1 MTLKKV
7 LKYIDWGIKVRIWD
21 IEKKNPLYD
30 GWACDIPK
38 YIKKNY
44 RLVKAK
50 ENEDSEAI
58 FPIGDGYLRIT
69 VVQKEK
75 KKDEIK

>member
-7 LKYIDWGIKVRIWD
+7 LKYIDYGIKVKIWD
-21 IEKKNPLYD
+21 INKENPIYD
-30 GWACDIPK
+30 GWVFNIPK

-50 ENEDSEAI
+50 ENKDSEAI

-69 VVQKEK
+69 VVEKEGK
-75 KKDEIK
+75 

>member
-1 MTLKKV
+1 MTLGKV
-7 LKYIDWGIKVRIWD
+7 LKYIDCGIKVRVWD
-21 IEKKNPLYD
+21 LNEKNPIYD
-30 GWACDIPK
+30 GWAFDMPK
-38 YIKKNY
+38 YIKKSY

-69 VVQKEK
+69 VVRKEK
-75 KKDEIK
+75 QYGT

>member
-7 LKYIDWGIKVRIWD
+7 LKYIDCEIKVRIWD
-21 IEKKNPLYD
+21 IKKEDPIYD
-30 GWACDIPK
+30 GWIFDIPK

-50 ENEDSEAI
+50 ENEYSKAM

-69 VVQKEK
+69 VVEKKEK
-75 KKDEIK
+75 